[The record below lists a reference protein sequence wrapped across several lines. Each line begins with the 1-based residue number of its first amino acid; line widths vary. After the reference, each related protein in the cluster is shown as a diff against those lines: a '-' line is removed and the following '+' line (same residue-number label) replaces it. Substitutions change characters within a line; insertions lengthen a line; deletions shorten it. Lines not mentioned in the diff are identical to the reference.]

1 VLLLQEFLQHQAE
14 DTCSLCECAQLCV
27 WKISYPT
34 YMKIREGKGRGADR
48 TNKENQESERAVR
61 HELEDKRKE

>member
-1 VLLLQEFLQHQAE
+1 
-14 DTCSLCECAQLCV
+14 
-27 WKISYPT
+27 
-34 YMKIREGKGRGADR
+34 MKIREGKGRGADR